1 MRNWVST
8 LLAAV
13 SCLAALGIGRADER
27 ATITGKITN
36 SAGNP
41 VEHATVLVYSAGVK
55 KGYAEFCPTCWADCG
70 KRTTTDADGNFT
82 IPSLSPDLIFT
93 LVVLRDGYSAKY
105 VEKIDPAKGPAQTA
119 TLKTRPPV
127 EDVSQVVR
135 GAVVDVHGRPLRDA
149 VIEQEGVGIR
159 GPNGGMGHSF
169 GGAKNWI
176 DEMAVTNEKGEFEMA
191 YSKPAA
197 EMILQVSARGM
208 APKLF
213 TEPTGADRKTM
224 VVSDGA
230 TVRGRLMVNGK
241 PVANAEVGL
250 ITHERRS
257 GTMYSEVLIG
267 TKEDGTFTITNVPAG
282 RIWMLYPK
290 MESLAARGIGS
301 QAVPFETK
309 DDGQEVDVGDIRL
322 TAAHMLKGRVVLSDG
337 KPIPP
342 GMRVTVGA
350 DQAWDNQMAEIGADG
365 SFEFHGLPAGVY
377 GVHPSVKGY
386 RAGSDGFGIE
396 ALVNRDV
403 TDLVIRME
411 PAPPLR

>member
-1 MRNWVST
+1 MRNWVSM

-13 SCLAALGIGRADER
+13 SCVAALGIGRADEH

-41 VEHATVLVYSAGVK
+41 VEHATVLVYSAGSQ
-55 KGYAEFCPTCWADCG
+55 KGYAEFCPTCWVDCG
-70 KRTTTDADGNFT
+70 KRTITNADGSFT
-82 IPSLSPDLIFT
+82 IPGVSPDLIFR
-93 LVVLRDGYSAKY
+93 LLVLRDGYSATY
-105 VEKIDPAKGPAQTA
+105 VEKVDPSAGPAKTA
-119 TLKTRPPV
+119 SLKTRPPV
-127 EDVSQVVR
+127 DDVSQVVR
-135 GAVVDVHGRPLRDA
+135 GRIVGVHGQPLRDA
-149 VIEQEGVGIR
+149 VIEQQGVGTR
-159 GPNGGMGHSF
+159 GPNGGLGHSF
-169 GGAKNWI
+169 GGARNWI
-176 DEMAVTNEKGEFEMA
+176 DEMAVSNEKGEFEMA
-191 YSKPAA
+191 YSRPAV

-213 TEPTGADRKTM
+213 TEPTGPDRKTM
-224 VVSDGA
+224 MVSDGA
-230 TVRGRLMVNGK
+230 TVRGRLIFNGK

-250 ITHERRS
+250 ITHERRA
-257 GTMYSEVLIG
+257 GTTYPEMLIG

-290 MESLAARGIGS
+290 MESLAPWGIGS
-301 QAVPFETK
+301 QAVPFENK
-309 DDGQEVDVGDIRL
+309 DYGQEVDVGDIQL
-322 TAAHMLKGRVVLSDG
+322 TAAHTHKGRVVLSDG

-365 SFEFHGLPAGVY
+365 SFEFHGLPTGVY

-403 TDLVIRME
+403 TNLVIRME
-411 PAPPLR
+411 PAPPLQ